1 MVKLESTEDEG
12 RDRPSFSFTTK
23 ILLMSINQILI
34 ALIVPITWGFGY
46 ALTKIGMDQF
56 TPMLLMSLR
65 FGIAGLRLVWFTNPP
80 WEYMRELFIIAF
92 IGSTIQYGLTYY
104 GLKGIDVSTASI
116 LVQLEG
122 PILALLSTLILKE
135 RLGWPRALG
144 MGLAFTGV
152 VVIAGEPRLSD
163 SLDSVILV
171 ISGAIFWAIAQI
183 MISRLKSLSGITILA
198 WVAIIATPQ
207 MFLISLVIED
217 GQWESIKSANL
228 VDWSIVFYLSFV
240 MTVIGYSVWYHL
252 LRICDVSKIS
262 PFLMLLPV
270 TSIIA
275 GMALLQE
282 QFTLAM
288 GIGGVLVM
296 TGVASTLIKWREPT
310 EKL

>member
-1 MVKLESTEDEG
+1 
-12 RDRPSFSFTTK
+12 
-23 ILLMSINQILI
+23 MSINQILL

-56 TPMLLMSLR
+56 TPLLLMSLR
-65 FGIAGLRLVWFTNPP
+65 FGIAGLVLVWFTKPP
-80 WEYMRELFIIAF
+80 WKYMRELFIIAF
-92 IGSTIQYGLTYY
+92 IGSTIQYGFTYY

-152 VVIAGEPRLSD
+152 IVIAGEPRLND
-163 SLDSVILV
+163 SLDSVALV
-171 ISGAIFWAIAQI
+171 ITGAVFWAVAQI

-207 MFLISLVIED
+207 MLLISLLIEE

-228 VDWSIVFYLSFV
+228 VDWSIVFYLSFI

-262 PFLMLLPV
+262 PFLMLLPI

-275 GMALLQE
+275 GITLLNE

-310 EKL
+310 KQL

>member
-1 MVKLESTEDEG
+1 
-12 RDRPSFSFTTK
+12 
-23 ILLMSINQILI
+23 MSINQILL

-56 TPMLLMSLR
+56 TPLLLMSLR
-65 FGIAGLRLVWFTNPP
+65 FGIAGLILVWFTKPP
-80 WEYMRELFIIAF
+80 WGFMRELFIIAF
-92 IGSTIQYGLTYY
+92 IGSTIQYGFTYY

-163 SLDSVILV
+163 SLDSVALV
-171 ISGAIFWAIAQI
+171 ITGAVFWAIAQI

-207 MFLISLVIED
+207 MLLISLVIED
-217 GQWESIKSANL
+217 GQWESIKTANL
-228 VDWSIVFYLSFV
+228 LDWSIVFYLSFI

-275 GMALLQE
+275 GMVLLNE

-296 TGVASTLIKWREPT
+296 TGVASTLIKWRKPT
-310 EKL
+310 KQL

>member
-1 MVKLESTEDEG
+1 
-12 RDRPSFSFTTK
+12 
-23 ILLMSINQILI
+23 MSINQILL

-56 TPMLLMSLR
+56 TPLLLMSLR
-65 FGIAGLRLVWFTNPP
+65 FGIAGLLLVWFTKPP

-92 IGSTIQYGLTYY
+92 IGSTIQYGFTYY

-122 PILALLSTLILKE
+122 PVLALLSTLILKE

-163 SLDSVILV
+163 SLDSDAVVI
-171 ISGAIFWAIAQI
+171 IGAVFWAIAQI
-183 MISRLKSLSGITILA
+183 MISRLKSRSGITILA

-207 MFLISLVIED
+207 MLLIALVIEE
-217 GQWESIKSANL
+217 GQWESIKTANL
-228 VDWSIVFYLSFV
+228 VDWSIVFYLSFI

-275 GMALLQE
+275 GMVLLNE

-296 TGVASTLIKWREPT
+296 TGVASTLIKWREST
-310 EKL
+310 KQL

>member
-1 MVKLESTEDEG
+1 MN
-12 RDRPSFSFTTK
+12 TK
-23 ILLMSINQILI
+23 QIFL

-56 TPMLLMSLR
+56 TPLLLMSLR
-65 FGIAGLRLVWFTNPP
+65 FGIAGLILVWFTKPP
-80 WEYMRELFIIAF
+80 WGFMRELFIIAF
-92 IGSTIQYGLTYY
+92 IGSTFQYGFTYY

-122 PILALLSTLILKE
+122 PILVLLSTLILKE

-144 MGLAFTGV
+144 MGLAFIGV
-152 VVIAGEPRLSD
+152 IVIVGEPRLND
-163 SLDSVILV
+163 SLDSVALV
-171 ISGAIFWAIAQI
+171 ITGAIFWAIAQI

-207 MFLISLVIED
+207 MLLISLLIEE
-217 GQWESIKSANL
+217 GQWESIKTANL
-228 VDWSIVFYLSFV
+228 VDWSIVFYLSFI

-275 GMALLQE
+275 GIVLLGE
-282 QFTLAM
+282 KFTLAM

-310 EKL
+310 KQL

>member
-1 MVKLESTEDEG
+1 
-12 RDRPSFSFTTK
+12 
-23 ILLMSINQILI
+23 MSINQILL

-56 TPMLLMSLR
+56 TPLLLMSLR
-65 FGIAGLRLVWFTNPP
+65 FGIAGLILVWFTKPP
-80 WEYMRELFIIAF
+80 WEHMRELFMIAF

-144 MGLAFTGV
+144 MGIAFAGV
-152 VVIAGEPRLSD
+152 IVIAGEPRLSD
-163 SLDSVILV
+163 SLDSVALV
-171 ISGAIFWAIAQI
+171 ISGAVFWAIAQI

-207 MFLISLVIED
+207 MLLISLVIED
-217 GQWESIKSANL
+217 GQWESIKSASII
-228 VDWSIVFYLSFV
+228 DWSIVFYLSFI

-252 LRICDVSKIS
+252 LRICDVSRIS

-275 GMALLQE
+275 GMVLLDE
-282 QFTLAM
+282 QFTMAM
-288 GIGGVLVM
+288 GIGGLLVM
-296 TGVASTLIKWREPT
+296 AGVASTLIKWREST
-310 EKL
+310 NKL